1 MDVGIFVTSLKP
13 RSPSQARLQAAI
25 FDGLSKVADGRYR
38 FVVFS
43 LDSLRIA
50 VPGGFVHAPVARYG
64 KWEELG
70 RRLRANLCHA
80 LLRVW
85 EFLGASGGRTWQ
97 SLTWLS
103 RFEPKHFLQMRDH
116 NIRLL
121 WNMNQHELKVPVPFL
136 RTIWEAI
143 AKLTSQ
149 RHGVAVANGASHKGG
164 LVGAHQVRRHALHPR
179 WQGAAPAQLQYRQCP
194 FGKAQ
199 VQL

>member
-50 VPGGFVHAPVARYG
+50 VPGGFIHAPVARYG

-116 NIRLL
+116 SRSASSPSACSASSVAGSSAGSVAISA
-121 WNMNQHELKVPVPFL
+121 MPV
-136 RTIWEAI
+136 R
-143 AKLTSQ
+143 
-149 RHGVAVANGASHKGG
+149 
-164 LVGAHQVRRHALHPR
+164 
-179 WQGAAPAQLQYRQCP
+179 
-194 FGKAQ
+194 
-199 VQL
+199 